1 MGSYVGTSVLKD
13 ILPSSCKPRLFWPM
27 VDAGGFV
34 ATLTA
39 ERLIIPVVKHSMLW
53 PHLPA
58 KPSRLAVRFST
69 PKHSTINS
77 IRTKSSS
84 SFYTSAPTNAYSMPS
99 QPHHKFSSVNRPFTL
114 RRVALCTLNMVYLRQ
129 VRRPCLFYSLSSR
142 MRARGMPKLELNGLA
157 TGHWSGEGLG
167 VLWNQFSV
175 VMKNPTRPFVVLVA
189 IDPGSSSSESEDWPS
204 ASDDDDEEGAPAANA
219 LHPRL
224 HFHPMQGS
232 HFVD

>member
-1 MGSYVGTSVLKD
+1 MAAFARKAIAPGGTILNAETFNDKLDSDEVIFLLLHIGSDQRVLDAISAASQVLLGEPPIYASTS
-13 ILPSSCKPRLFWPM
+13 R
-27 VDAGGFV
+27 
-34 ATLTA
+34 
-39 ERLIIPVVKHSMLW
+39 
-53 PHLPA
+53 
-58 KPSRLAVRFST
+58 
-69 PKHSTINS
+69 
-77 IRTKSSS
+77 
-84 SFYTSAPTNAYSMPS
+84 
-99 QPHHKFSSVNRPFTL
+99 
-114 RRVALCTLNMVYLRQ
+114 AL
-129 VRRPCLFYSLSSR
+129 R